1 MNLEVFLQ
9 EKKRQIDEALDRF
22 LPKETDPPEI
32 LSRAM
37 RYTLFAGG
45 KRLRPI
51 LTLTSYEVCGGT
63 DPDEVMPLAC
73 ALELIHTFSL
83 IHDDLPAMD
92 DDDYRRGKP
101 SSHKV
106 FGEGMAILAGDALF
120 AYAFDLAVRAPL
132 PASVVLD
139 ALREIL
145 WASGREGMIG
155 GQVEDLMAEGTEPTP
170 EKVLRI
176 HTRKTAA
183 LIRASMVVGGIAARS
198 DPKTL
203 EVLKEAGL
211 AMGIAFQI
219 VDDILDEVGE
229 EKALGKR
236 SHKDRARGKCTY
248 PRVFGIERAKQD
260 AMAYR
265 DRAKSLLEQQFGTR
279 AETLLALADFI
290 VDRIY

>member
-1 MNLEVFLQ
+1 MDLQVFLR
-9 EKKRQIDEALDRF
+9 EKKQLIDEALDRY
-22 LPKETDPPEI
+22 LPKETDPPET

-45 KRLRPI
+45 KRIRPI
-51 LTLTSYEVCGGT
+51 LTLTTYEICGGT
-63 DPDEVMPLAC
+63 DVDAVMPLAC
-73 ALELIHTFSL
+73 SIELIHTFSL

-101 SSHKV
+101 ASHKV

-132 PASVVLD
+132 PAPVILD
-139 ALREIL
+139 ALKEIL

-155 GQVEDLMAEGTEPTP
+155 GQVEDLLAEGTPPTP

-176 HTRKTAA
+176 HRRKTAA
-183 LIRASMVVGGIAARS
+183 LIRASLVVGGIAAQA
-198 DPKTL
+198 DAETL
-203 EVLKEAGL
+203 GVLKEAGL
-211 AMGIAFQI
+211 ALGIAFQI

-229 EKALGKR
+229 EEALGKK

-248 PRVFGIERAKQD
+248 PRVFGLERARKD
-260 AMAYR
+260 AFDYR
-265 DRAKSLLEQQFGTR
+265 DRAK
-279 AETLLALADFI
+279 TLLSQRFSDRAKPLLSLADFI
-290 VDRIY
+290 VERIY